1 MVDVSIVIPVYFNE
15 GSIEATF
22 LRLKDEVF
30 VKFPDLLF
38 EVIIVNDGSIDGSR
52 DEILR
57 IKNNYPKENITVVE
71 FTRNFGQ
78 VSAIYAGYAQAQ
90 GKAIMNM
97 AADLQEPV
105 ELLVSLIESYAR
117 TEASIVLGQRIE
129 RDESVFRKVTSSL
142 FYFLMRKLS
151 FENMPK
157 GGFDVV
163 LIEKKVK
170 DEILALNDVNP
181 FWQGQILWT
190 GYPIKVIP
198 YERKRR
204 LVGKSKWTF
213 SKKIK
218 YLLDGLLNYSYAPLR
233 LFSLLGFI
241 SFFLG
246 VIYSF
251 IIIIQYFFFKTP
263 FTGWAP
269 LVIVILVFSG
279 LQLLMLGL
287 VGEYLWRTFD
297 QIKNKP
303 KYIISK
309 IIK

>member
-1 MVDVSIVIPVYFNE
+1 MVDVSIVIPVYCNE

-22 LRLKDEVF
+22 LRLKDDVF
-30 VKFPDLLF
+30 IKFPNLLF
-38 EVIIVNDGSIDGSR
+38 EVIFVNDGSPDGSR
-52 DEILR
+52 DEILK
-57 IKNNYPKENITVVE
+57 IKDNYSKENITVIE

-90 GKAIMNM
+90 GKAIMNI
-97 AADLQEPV
+97 AADLQEPT
-105 ELLVSLIESYAR
+105 ELLVSLIESYVR
-117 TEASIVLGQRIE
+117 TEAPIVLGQRIE
-129 RDESVFRKVTSSL
+129 RDESVYRKVTSSI
-142 FYFLMRKLS
+142 FYFLMKKLS

-170 DEILALNDVNP
+170 EEILALNDVNP

-204 LVGKSKWTF
+204 LVGKSKWTL

-241 SFFLG
+241 SFFFG
-246 VIYSF
+246 VIYS
-251 IIIIQYFFFKTP
+251 IIIVIQYFFLKTP

-269 LVIVILVFSG
+269 LMIVILVFSG

-303 KYIISK
+303 KYIISR